1 MDTDPNRPDA
11 PPDAHEDQRWMRLAL
26 DEAREAFERGDWPTG
41 SVIVREG
48 RLLGA
53 GQNRQVTL
61 RDVTRHAETE
71 AIHRTLAAHGPDAT
85 AGATLYGTMEPCP
98 MCAGALKLAGITRIV
113 LALRH
118 ATLRRTDLG
127 RYALESFCALT
138 DWHPALTEDVLQG
151 EYLALRLR
159 WGGDQVAPAG
169 SGMPVRDGL
178 DGHRAT

>member
-1 MDTDPNRPDA
+1 MDTLPSRSSDDDTR
-11 PPDAHEDQRWMRLAL
+11 EDQRWMRLAL
-26 DEAREAFERGDWPTG
+26 DEAREAFDRGDWPTG
-41 SVIVREG
+41 SVIVRDG
-48 RLLGA
+48 RRIGA

-71 AIHRTLAAHGPDAT
+71 AIHRTLAEHGPDAT
-85 AGATLYGTMEPCP
+85 VGATLYGTMEPCP

-127 RYALESFCALT
+127 GYALESFCALT
-138 DWHPALTEDVLQG
+138 DWHPALTQDVLQG

-159 WGGDQVAPAG
+159 WGGDQVAPAAG
-169 SGMPVRDGL
+169 GVQGQG
-178 DGHRAT
+178 GHRAT